1 MKRKSLMDETELTEF
16 ILSFRAK
23 EEYSMSKQNIYDN
36 DTFFEHFR
44 SSRENEVNLVLSIVL
59 RKLLLN
65 RLDYPTPDRTSAV
78 KGAMH
83 LSCP

>member
-36 DTFFEHFR
+36 DKMLT
-44 SSRENEVNLVLSIVL
+44 
-59 RKLLLN
+59 
-65 RLDYPTPDRTSAV
+65 
-78 KGAMH
+78 
-83 LSCP
+83 